1 MKRGRGEGSMTHMA
15 SRRQT
20 RPLGVH
26 GAGFALYYYCSSD
39 MKSNAWYRVAES
51 MGVLDGGRGP
61 LACMAGRLKA
71 KLDLFTIQQHSTAP
85 WPGQSHLLDCVR
97 PHEGLLALL
106 GCRCTSS
113 GVLAG
118 AGPIRRTG
126 DGRAALGVN
135 TADTV
140 F

>member
-1 MKRGRGEGSMTHMA
+1 MKRGRGDGSMTQTA

-26 GAGFALYYYCSSD
+26 GAGFALYYYCSSV

-71 KLDLFTIQQHSTAP
+71 KLDLFTKQHNALHLGQGRVIRSIVFDRTRAFSHYWSAAAP
-85 WPGQSHLLDCVR
+85 QAECSQGLD
-97 PHEGLLALL
+97 PSEW
-106 GCRCTSS
+106 SW
-113 GVLAG
+113 
-118 AGPIRRTG
+118 TG
-126 DGRAALGVN
+126 GTDVN